1 MEFESVVDE
10 ETGIIKNVYRGTT
23 YQNVK
28 KIWKAPG
35 ADDNLVEVDP
45 GDNATVTVDLHRDS
59 AHVGTI
65 TFGKDRVI
73 TKEFDDELGTEVEAE
88 VSKDHPWY
96 LEITGLP
103 EYSEAD
109 GARYSYVVIERPVS
123 GWHTERE
130 YDADNHLTTITNTLG
145 VGGPET
151 DIPVAKIWLDGA
163 DDVHRLPSVVG
174 VFAKRDVT
182 DTKSGI
188 GIVENQFM
196 GYVVLTADHGWYGE
210 LTVPGKWNWEND
222 FRIEELGLA
231 DDTQGFASVPV
242 SEGQD
247 DNAALQNVKTTV
259 VKYRTYEASEAS
271 TNLDLA
277 NEEWAQMGWSEA
289 FPGNDKPRI
298 PTGNAE
304 DGTVE
309 DGHVYEVAYPEDED
323 DGMLPALDVSNR
335 RIGIVDLTISK
346 EWLDDGKH
354 ERPEAWFSLTAT
366 GENADFSVDVDG
378 KIYITLD
385 GGNKLPLYSGDNEN
399 TPLEGIVLKDG
410 KQLSAGEDG
419 GDELRIKVDA
429 MEAADEGYA
438 DEGYR
443 INGLPKYNAQGVVAN
458 YELKEVMA
466 DNGASGADRYVS
478 TVEEGAYTPGADRH
492 FHDKQE
498 YAFTNTLTGVK
509 DVVFH
514 KIWKDAYVNNVLHQR
529 PDIYLTLYTLGENG
543 KPQAVESYVQYQR
556 EVDDTSNPY
565 DQNCVISNLP
575 KFDSQ
580 GKEIIYYATE
590 STSADAKALDY
601 TPVTLTAPA
610 SSPTGYSPILSTEGK
625 TPDQMDS
632 GEKVEG
638 SNWMVVED
646 GTFTNAISA
655 PAIIE
660 GFKLW
665 QNIPYGF
672 DLADLPQISI
682 YLQQRLDPSCGE
694 THDWPNL
701 EAVQPGSE
709 PTDGYAEVPG
719 QEGWYV
725 KGAIAWANLT
735 QDSTNPTTQWSFEMK
750 HEGLNDP
757 DDSEA
762 SNLPELPKY
771 DENGNLYEYR
781 TREGIWGLV
790 DTDGGFVMGQLSP
803 DDEGP
808 GTTDDLTAGI
818 YKVDHGASGSYL
830 LGNSYDPEESALG
843 KLTVKKIFADDN
855 RESGD
860 SYPDVTFTVYR
871 QYAKNDGSMST
882 PVMVATHTIAG
893 KEFEGGKGAEGVS
906 STLMYTF
913 ENLEKFAPNGKAWQ
927 YIVAEESINGYTTTV
942 NVGNLELGQV
952 TGSSNS
958 SLGVDGVVSDR
969 MDYVPIE
976 TDDGK
981 KTDVNE
987 QFVTFA
993 NTYAPGTASFI
1004 GTKAWNDYGGLFA
1017 QGQTRPD
1024 ITLTVTRVS
1033 EAGAKDEAWSISF
1046 GYPPPASCRRMAGH
1060 LSYGRAKDSIARGPT
1075 LWLVLKN
1082 GLLTERD
1089 GFITSRRIW
1098 QKVIRIAS

>member
-103 EYSEAD
+103 EYSKAD
-109 GARYSYVVIERPVS
+109 GARGSYVVIERPVS

-182 DTKSGI
+182 DAKSGI

-410 KQLSAGEDG
+410 K
-419 GDELRIKVDA
+419 
-429 MEAADEGYA
+429 
-438 DEGYR
+438 
-443 INGLPKYNAQGVVAN
+443 
-458 YELKEVMA
+458 
-466 DNGASGADRYVS
+466 
-478 TVEEGAYTPGADRH
+478 
-492 FHDKQE
+492 
-498 YAFTNTLTGVK
+498 
-509 DVVFH
+509 
-514 KIWKDAYVNNVLHQR
+514 
-529 PDIYLTLYTLGENG
+529 
-543 KPQAVESYVQYQR
+543 
-556 EVDDTSNPY
+556 
-565 DQNCVISNLP
+565 
-575 KFDSQ
+575 
-580 GKEIIYYATE
+580 
-590 STSADAKALDY
+590 
-601 TPVTLTAPA
+601 
-610 SSPTGYSPILSTEGK
+610 
-625 TPDQMDS
+625 
-632 GEKVEG
+632 
-638 SNWMVVED
+638 
-646 GTFTNAISA
+646 
-655 PAIIE
+655 
-660 GFKLW
+660 
-665 QNIPYGF
+665 
-672 DLADLPQISI
+672 
-682 YLQQRLDPSCGE
+682 
-694 THDWPNL
+694 
-701 EAVQPGSE
+701 
-709 PTDGYAEVPG
+709 
-719 QEGWYV
+719 
-725 KGAIAWANLT
+725 
-735 QDSTNPTTQWSFEMK
+735 
-750 HEGLNDP
+750 
-757 DDSEA
+757 
-762 SNLPELPKY
+762 
-771 DENGNLYEYR
+771 
-781 TREGIWGLV
+781 
-790 DTDGGFVMGQLSP
+790 
-803 DDEGP
+803 
-808 GTTDDLTAGI
+808 
-818 YKVDHGASGSYL
+818 
-830 LGNSYDPEESALG
+830 
-843 KLTVKKIFADDN
+843 
-855 RESGD
+855 
-860 SYPDVTFTVYR
+860 
-871 QYAKNDGSMST
+871 
-882 PVMVATHTIAG
+882 
-893 KEFEGGKGAEGVS
+893 
-906 STLMYTF
+906 
-913 ENLEKFAPNGKAWQ
+913 
-927 YIVAEESINGYTTTV
+927 
-942 NVGNLELGQV
+942 
-952 TGSSNS
+952 
-958 SLGVDGVVSDR
+958 
-969 MDYVPIE
+969 
-976 TDDGK
+976 
-981 KTDVNE
+981 
-987 QFVTFA
+987 
-993 NTYAPGTASFI
+993 
-1004 GTKAWNDYGGLFA
+1004 
-1017 QGQTRPD
+1017 
-1024 ITLTVTRVS
+1024 
-1033 EAGAKDEAWSISF
+1033 
-1046 GYPPPASCRRMAGH
+1046 
-1060 LSYGRAKDSIARGPT
+1060 
-1075 LWLVLKN
+1075 
-1082 GLLTERD
+1082 
-1089 GFITSRRIW
+1089 
-1098 QKVIRIAS
+1098 